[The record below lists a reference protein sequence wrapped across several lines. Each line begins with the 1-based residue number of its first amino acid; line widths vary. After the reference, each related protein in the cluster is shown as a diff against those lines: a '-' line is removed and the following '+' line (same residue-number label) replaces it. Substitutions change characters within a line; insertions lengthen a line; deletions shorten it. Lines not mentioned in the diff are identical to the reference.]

1 MSELSQ
7 KLTVAIKTFERPELV
22 TRAVSSLRTLHP
34 AIPVIIADDSKNPIS
49 FDTDLHTEVLHL
61 PFDTGIS
68 YGRNRAIEKVKTPYY
83 LLMDDDYFFKADCN
97 LAGLISILESTDF
110 DIVSMRVLNY
120 RARKGYCRGEL
131 HFAGTLV
138 REGDE
143 MVHYI
148 GKNHGYHQGFPRF
161 DIIHNC
167 YLART
172 NKVAKIKFDEKIKIG
187 KEHGDFFLEVKKNNI
202 LVTIAK
208 DSYIHHL
215 QANSS
220 NYNSFRDR
228 GHLYT
233 EYYFKKHGLK
243 SEKTLGAEY
252 KLVDK
257 IKYFPQKVQY
267 AWQKIIQRKGI
278 NG

>member
-1 MSELSQ
+1 MSEIAQ

-22 TRAVSSLRTLHP
+22 TRAVSSLRKIHP
-34 AIPVIIADDSKNPIS
+34 TMPVIIADDSKEPIS
-49 FDTDLHTEVLHL
+49 FDNDKYTESLHL

-68 YGRNRAIEKVKTPYY
+68 FGRNRAIEKVKTPYY
-83 LLMDDDYFFKADCN
+83 LLMDDDYYFKSDCN
-97 LAGLISILESTDF
+97 LEGLIHVLETTDF
-110 DIVSMRVLNY
+110 DIISMRVLNY
-120 RARKGYCRGEL
+120 RVGKGYCKGEL
-131 HFAGTLV
+131 HFAGTLE

-148 GKNHGYHQGFPRF
+148 GKNHGFHQGYPRF

-167 YLART
+167 YVART
-172 NKVAKIKFDEKIKIG
+172 SKVSKIKFDEKIKIG
-187 KEHGDFFLEVKKNNI
+187 KEHGDFFLEAKQNGI
-202 LVTIAK
+202 LVTIST
-208 DSYIHHL
+208 DSFVHHL

-220 NYNSFRDR
+220 NYASFRER

-252 KLVDK
+252 LLMDK
-257 IKYFPQKVQY
+257 IKYFPQKLQY
-267 AWQKIIQRKGI
+267 LYRRVISGK
-278 NG
+278 